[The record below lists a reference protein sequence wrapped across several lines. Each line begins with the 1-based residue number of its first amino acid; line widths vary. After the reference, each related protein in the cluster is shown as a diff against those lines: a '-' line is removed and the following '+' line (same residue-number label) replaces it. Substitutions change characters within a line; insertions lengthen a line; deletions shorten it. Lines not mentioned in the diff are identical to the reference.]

1 MSAELVFKIAFVAA
15 FVVASTIAAR
25 TARVASREHGGSLN
39 QLTNEARGLI
49 WIRGGLGIVFYAA
62 LFAWLFASQRV
73 RWAYI
78 DFPSALRWSALVAL
92 IPVLAF
98 FRSSFAQLGSNY
110 RGGVGLYDRHE
121 LVVRGPYAV
130 VRHPIY
136 AAFIAIMVLVLLL
149 SANWVLG
156 LSGLLLVS
164 SIAVVRI
171 PVEEQQL
178 GERFGSAWMDYA
190 RNTGSL
196 IPFVGRRPHDLL

>member
-25 TARVASREHGGSLN
+25 TARAANREHGGSLN
-39 QLTNEARGLI
+39 QLSNEARGLI
-49 WIRGGLGIVFYAA
+49 WIRAGLGIVFYAS
-62 LFAWLFASQRV
+62 LFAWLFASQRA
-73 RWAYI
+73 RWAYV
-78 DFPSALRWSALVAL
+78 DVPSALRWSALVAL
-92 IPVLAF
+92 VPVLVL
-98 FRSSFAQLGSNY
+98 FRWSFQQLGTNY
-110 RGGVGLYDRHE
+110 RGGVGLYDRHQ

-136 AAFIAIMVLVLLL
+136 AAFIAIMLLVLLL

-156 LSGLLLVS
+156 ASGLLLVS

-178 GERFGSAWMDYA
+178 RERFGSTWTDYS
-190 RNTGSL
+190 RHTGSL
-196 IPFVGRRPHDLL
+196 IPFLGRRPH